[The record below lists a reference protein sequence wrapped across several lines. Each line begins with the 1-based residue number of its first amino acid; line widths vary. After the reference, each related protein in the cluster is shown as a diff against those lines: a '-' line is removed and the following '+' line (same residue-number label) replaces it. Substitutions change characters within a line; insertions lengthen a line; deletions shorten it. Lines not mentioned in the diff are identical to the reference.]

1 MSTSSKATAPT
12 AREVAASIK
21 ALGGWLTALVD
32 KLAAA
37 GDAPVPADSARAL
50 AELAAAIRA
59 AVEPT
64 PPSATAA
71 EKRDPHQPADGWP
84 RDMAAG
90 DASEPAWGRDP
101 EGLRHG

>member
-21 ALGGWLTALVD
+21 ALGGRLTALVD
-32 KLAAA
+32 KLA
-37 GDAPVPADSARAL
+37 
-50 AELAAAIRA
+50 
-59 AVEPT
+59 
-64 PPSATAA
+64 AA

-101 EGLRHG
+101 EGLRHA

>member
-21 ALGGWLTALVD
+21 ALGGRLTVLVD

-37 GDAPVPADSARAL
+37 GDAPVTADSARAL

-71 EKRDPHQPADGWP
+71 EKRVPHQPEDGWP

-90 DASEPAWGRDP
+90 DANEPTWGRDP

>member
-21 ALGGWLTALVD
+21 ALGGRLTALVD

-71 EKRDPHQPADGWP
+71 EKRDAHQPEDGWP

-90 DASEPAWGRDP
+90 DPSEPAWGRDP
-101 EGLRHG
+101 EGLRRG

>member
-21 ALGGWLTALVD
+21 ALGGGLTALVD
-32 KLAAA
+32 MLAAA
-37 GDAPVPADSARAL
+37 VPAASARAL
-50 AELAAAIRA
+50 AELDAAIRA

-71 EKRDPHQPADGWP
+71 EKRDPRQPDDGWP

-90 DASEPAWGRDP
+90 DVSEPAWGRDP

>member
-21 ALGGWLTALVD
+21 ALGGRLTALVD

-37 GDAPVPADSARAL
+37 GDAPVPAASARAL

-71 EKRDPHQPADGWP
+71 EKRDTPQPDDGWP
-84 RDMAAG
+84 RDMASG
-90 DASEPAWGRDP
+90 DANEPAWGRDP